1 MSTATVCNNII
12 VLHSNYINVNV
23 YLKQGSR
30 AHFRNKF
37 ISYITREH
45 ACKYNS
51 HRIEYEP
58 PYYIVARLYT
68 TVSRRSMH
76 RVYKS
81 IGNKKNW
88 GTWKLRLSLIS

>member
-1 MSTATVCNNII
+1 MHANII
-12 VLHSNYINVNV
+12 
-23 YLKQGSR
+23 Q
-30 AHFRNKF
+30 
-37 ISYITREH
+37 
-45 ACKYNS
+45 S

-81 IGNKKNW
+81 IGNKFVSDTTCDFVIYCLFINDINYK
-88 GTWKLRLSLIS
+88 